1 MISTNGD
8 NVTIN
13 LKQII
18 IIVYNILGAKKN
30 ILDLSSPQGKQDC
43 ICIVLVSV
51 DILLILIISLKSEI
65 DNNSNAFSEW

>member
-51 DILLILIISLKSEI
+51 DILILIISLKSEI